1 MNNPLSE
8 RRAGVLLHPTS
19 LPGMRRQGFL
29 GAEAR
34 RFVDF
39 LHASGFT
46 IWQVLPLGPTH
57 ADRSPYQ
64 CLSVH
69 AGSIDLISLDDLV
82 TRGWLDA
89 AAIPDVLDDAALR
102 DCLALV
108 RNYFGQAATPE
119 EQSDYAAFLEEHQ
132 YWLPDYST
140 YQAVRQSFNSMSW
153 MEWPTELRDRHAAA
167 LGGFREQNNELIEQA
182 CFEQYVFFMQWQSLR
197 DYARKQDVLLF
208 GDMPIFVAHDSAD
221 VWAHRELFSTDE
233 SGAMEVVAGVPP
245 DYFSDTGQRWG
256 NPLYRWARLQSDD
269 FAWWV
274 ERFRTQLALFD
285 VIRLDHFRGFE
296 KYWEIPAAA
305 DTAVDGRWV
314 DGPGAKLF
322 DRMEQEFGALP
333 LVAEDLG
340 VITPEV
346 DALRQRFGLPG
357 MKILQFAFDGGA
369 SNPYLPHQH
378 EKMAVVYTGT
388 HDNDTTVG
396 WYEALTDNKQREV
409 LEYLGHPAEP
419 MPWPLLRSALAS
431 VATLAVLPMQ
441 DLLALGSGHRMN
453 TPGSTGDNWCWR
465 FEWEQL
471 PEQLAERLL
480 GLVDLYGR
488 HNS

>member
-1 MNNPLSE
+1 
-8 RRAGVLLHPTS
+8 
-19 LPGMRRQGFL
+19 MRRQGFL

-89 AAIPDVLDDAALR
+89 AAIPDILDDAALR
-102 DCLALV
+102 HCLAVV
-108 RNYFGQAATPE
+108 RNYFGRAATAE
-119 EQSDYAAFLEEHQ
+119 EQSDYAAFLEEHR

-140 YQAVRQSFNSMSW
+140 YQAIRQSFGSMSW
-153 MEWPTELRDRHAAA
+153 MEWPVELRDRHAAA
-167 LGGFREQNNELIEQA
+167 LGSFREQNNELIEQA

-197 DYARKQDVLLF
+197 HYARKQDVLLF

-305 DTAVDGRWV
+305 DTAVEGRWV

-346 DALRQRFGLPG
+346 DALRQRFGFPG

-396 WYEALTDNKQREV
+396 WYETLTDNKQREV

-419 MPWPLLRSALAS
+419 MPWPLIRSALAS

-471 PEQLAERLL
+471 PEQLSERLL